1 MRLIVGEREKDSTF
15 SAETYVSHDNRVC
28 VIARAAGGAP
38 QLAEPPAHLVTRA
51 VHQWVFYQL
60 QD

>member
-38 QLAEPPAHLVTRA
+38 PGAHRSWRSRPRTS
-51 VHQWVFYQL
+51 
-60 QD
+60 